1 MLTAFACD
9 NGTLHRLAEPSG
21 DAMRSAVWI
30 DLVGPMA
37 DEVRSVESA
46 TGLEV
51 SSRDELSEIETSSR
65 LAAENGE
72 LYLSMPLIG
81 RGDEAVVPVG
91 FVLSSDRLL
100 TIRFADNAVFE
111 HFADRKPGLAPA
123 CLTAAHILVGLLE
136 TIVDR
141 QADALEQT
149 RADLDAIS
157 RRIFRA
163 GAPDKRNQEDRR
175 LRETLAAI
183 GRAGEFISDIHD
195 SHHGAGRIVAFVQAA
210 AHDRLPPELLPRLR
224 TLRQD
229 IVSLNDFSG
238 HLNNKVQF
246 LLDATLGFINIAQS
260 HIIKVLAV
268 VGTVGVPPTL
278 IASIYGMNFEGMPE
292 LHLSWG
298 YPMALGLI
306 LLSAIVP
313 LLWFR
318 RRGWL

>member
-30 DLVGPMA
+30 DLVGPTA

-123 CLTAAHILVGLLE
+123 CLTACRIRWHGRGIGPPL
-136 TIVDR
+136 
-141 QADALEQT
+141 QSQT
-149 RADLDAIS
+149 PACN
-157 RRIFRA
+157 RA
-163 GAPDKRNQEDRR
+163 GSVAIQSKMRR
-175 LRETLAAI
+175 SE
-183 GRAGEFISDIHD
+183 
-195 SHHGAGRIVAFVQAA
+195 
-210 AHDRLPPELLPRLR
+210 P
-224 TLRQD
+224 
-229 IVSLNDFSG
+229 
-238 HLNNKVQF
+238 
-246 LLDATLGFINIAQS
+246 
-260 HIIKVLAV
+260 
-268 VGTVGVPPTL
+268 
-278 IASIYGMNFEGMPE
+278 
-292 LHLSWG
+292 
-298 YPMALGLI
+298 
-306 LLSAIVP
+306 SA
-313 LLWFR
+313 
-318 RRGWL
+318 